1 MASVDGGKINW
12 GSVAG
17 NCVGGAIITG
27 AFSGLLYILD
37 AGIGCVVGSGQ
48 SIINEL

>member
-27 AFSGLLYILD
+27 AFSVLLIYTRRRNWMCCWIRT
-37 AGIGCVVGSGQ
+37 VYY
-48 SIINEL
+48 